1 LSSFTSEQ
9 GLSLQD
15 PFHGMAAI
23 FHARLIHDPFND
35 PGVFIRLQWERRAF
49 LFDLGDLSPIS
60 AGELLRVTDV
70 FVSHAHMDHFIGFDL
85 LLRVLL
91 GREKALRL
99 FGPPGFLGHVEG
111 KLKGFTWNLVDDY
124 PLVLEVHEIHPGEIR
139 SAVFPC
145 RERFER
151 RDLGR
156 RPFKGLLLD
165 EPLFVVKAVHLDH
178 RIPCL
183 GFAVEEKVHLNIDR
197 DRLQRLGWPVGPWL
211 SELKRQIREGRPDES
226 LFVARWRWDG
236 EVVERTARLGEL
248 KAQIVRVSKGQKI
261 AYVTDIL
268 YSEGNRA
275 KVVELAQDA
284 DLFFCEA
291 AYLERDRDKARERYH
306 LTARQAGSL
315 AREAGVRKLVL
326 FHFSPRYRDEV
337 GELYREAEEAFGG
350 AVAVP

>member
-1 LSSFTSEQ
+1 
-9 GLSLQD
+9 
-15 PFHGMAAI
+15 MASI

-35 PGVFIRLQWERRAF
+35 PGVFVRLQWERRAF
-49 LFDLGDLSPIS
+49 LFDLGDLSPLPP
-60 AGELLRVTDV
+60 GELLKVTDV
-70 FVSHAHMDHFIGFDL
+70 FISHAHMDHFIGFDQ

-99 FGPPGFLGHVEG
+99 FGPPGILGHVEG

-139 SAVFPC
+139 SASFPC

-156 RPFKGLLLD
+156 RPFHGVLLD
-165 EPLFVVKAVHLDH
+165 EPLFIVKTVHLDH

-183 GFAVEEKVHLNIDR
+183 AFALEEKVHLNIDK
-197 DRLQRLGWPVGPWL
+197 DRLDNLGWPVGPWL
-211 SELKRQIREGRPDES
+211 GELKRQIQEGRPDES
-226 LFVARWRWDG
+226 LFVARWRRD
-236 EVVERTARLGEL
+236 EKVEERVVTLGEL
-248 KAQIVRVSKGQKI
+248 KVQVVRMREGQKI

-268 YSEGNRA
+268 YSEENRA
-275 KVVELAQDA
+275 KVVKLAKDA

-291 AYLERDRDKARERYH
+291 TYLERDLDKAEERYH

-315 AREAGVRKLVL
+315 AREAGNRKLVL
-326 FHFSPRYRDEV
+326 FHFSPRYRNESR
-337 GELYREAEEAFGG
+337 ELYREAEEAFGG
-350 AVAVP
+350 AVVVPLKSANAASG